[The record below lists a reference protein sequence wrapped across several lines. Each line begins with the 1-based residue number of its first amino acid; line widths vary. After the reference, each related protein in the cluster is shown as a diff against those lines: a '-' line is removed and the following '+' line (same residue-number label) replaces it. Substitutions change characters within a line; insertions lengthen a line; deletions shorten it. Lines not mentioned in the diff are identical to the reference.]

1 MTASTG
7 PVADISGTAEFD
19 PAGLK
24 PGVGVI
30 APFDF
35 ALDDEYWRWLGQ
47 GVALYATRTPFHEQP
62 VSVELAEAVSDV
74 SDLVVAA
81 RSLAVVRPSATVYAC
96 TSGSFVAGRAGERA
110 LREAMTEGGLARPLT
125 TSGALVEALAAIGAR
140 RVAIGAP
147 YDAELTL
154 RLASFLAEAGHEV
167 TGGAFLGLQGKIAQ
181 VDSRSVLRLVRAA
194 DTPEADAVF
203 LSCTNLRTFDV
214 LAEAER
220 DLGKPVL
227 SANQVSMWAALRTAG
242 LPAAPVGQ
250 SLFAPAAS
258 RPAAVTL
265 TRPKALRKEGLPVV
279 AVVCGDPED
288 QPPDLARRLA
298 GQAELRPA
306 FGAGSLREALGDADA
321 VFVWDFMGSQ
331 LWDAWDA
338 AIGVQWV
345 HVAAAG
351 VHPLLFPGLVDSSVI
366 LTNSRGV
373 FDRAIAEFVLGA
385 VLAHAKDLPATL
397 ALQRQHTWRH
407 RETRMV
413 AGSAVLIVGAGS
425 VGRATASLLRAAGCR
440 VTGVARASRD
450 DPHFDRVVAFT
461 DLDSELPN
469 ADYVVV
475 AAPLTGQ
482 TDGLFGAPAFKRMK
496 PTAVLINVGR
506 GPIVDEDA
514 LLAALDAGQL
524 AGAVL
529 DVFRRE
535 PLPAGHPF
543 WENPQVI
550 VSPHMCGDFQGYTSV
565 LVDLFAD
572 NFAAWRSGRPLRNV
586 VDKQRGY

>member
-1 MTASTG
+1 MAVPTG

-47 GVALYATRTPFHEQP
+47 GVTLYATRTPYYEHP
-62 VSVELAEAVSDV
+62 VSLEMAEAVSDV
-74 SDLVVAA
+74 TDLVVAA

-96 TSGSFVAGRAGERA
+96 TSGSFVAGLAGERA
-110 LREAMTEGGLARPLT
+110 LREAMTEGGLASPLT
-125 TSGALVEALAAIGAR
+125 TSGALVEALAALGAR
-140 RVAIGAP
+140 RVAIGSP
-147 YDAELTL
+147 YDAELTR
-154 RLASFLAEAGHEV
+154 RLARFLAEAGHEV
-167 TGGAFLGLQGKIAQ
+167 AGGAFLGLEGKIAQ
-181 VDSRSVLRLVRAA
+181 VDSRSVYRLIQAA
-194 DTPEADAVF
+194 DTSQADAVF

-227 SANQVSMWAALRTAG
+227 SANQVSMWAALRAG
-242 LPAAPVGQ
+242 RLPAAPVGQ
-250 SLFAPAAS
+250 SLFARAAS
-258 RPAAVTL
+258 RPAAVQL
-265 TRPKALRKEGLPVV
+265 TPPRTPGKEGLPVV
-279 AVVCGDPED
+279 AVVCADPDD

-306 FGAGSLREALGDADA
+306 IGTGGLREAIQDADA
-321 VFVWDFMGSQ
+321 VFVWDFMGTQ
-331 LWDAWDA
+331 LRDAWDA
-338 AIGVQWV
+338 ATRVQWV
-345 HVAAAG
+345 HVAASG
-351 VHPLLFPGLVDSSVI
+351 VHPLLFPGLVDSSVV

-373 FDRAIAEFVLGA
+373 FDRAMAEFVLGA

-397 ALQRQHTWRH
+397 ALQRKHTWRH

-440 VTGVARASRD
+440 VTGVARAPRD
-450 DPHFDRVVAFT
+450 DPVFDRVVACT
-461 DLDSELPN
+461 DLDSELPD

-475 AAPLTGQ
+475 TAPLTEQ
-482 TDGLFGAPAFKRMK
+482 TAGLLGAPAFSRMK

-514 LLAALDAGQL
+514 LLAALGAGQL

-529 DVFRRE
+529 DVFREE

-550 VSPHMCGDFQGYTSV
+550 VSPHMCGDFQGYTST

-586 VDKQRGY
+586 VDKQRRY